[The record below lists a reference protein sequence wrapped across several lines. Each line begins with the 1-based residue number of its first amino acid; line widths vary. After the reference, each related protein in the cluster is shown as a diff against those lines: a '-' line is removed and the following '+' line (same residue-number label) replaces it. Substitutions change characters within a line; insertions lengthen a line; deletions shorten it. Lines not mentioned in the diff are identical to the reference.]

1 MRWRHEQAL
10 QGPDQSSHRG
20 LRVLTKD
27 RLSEDERW
35 FVLENWKESATHI
48 NSAAGAFFTPPMLAR
63 DFAIETCGPRVIDL
77 CAGIGCLAFMVW
89 NKSGWA
95 REPIEIVCVE
105 RNPDYAAVGR
115 KVLPEARWIV
125 GDVFDLPPDLGC
137 STARSLTRRSAST
150 DRGGRS
156 APRYQGRAF
165 EYHVIDV
172 ASDLADWGA
181 FIIPQN
187 SAPFRLQRQACLRVA
202 ARAPSTRSSSARRPA
217 SSWAPAAAS
226 IATSTAATGTAWP
239 RPSRSSPP
247 ISPRRAKPASP
258 LKATF
263 SVQPHEH
270 PHPLQTRR
278 H

>member
-1 MRWRHEQAL
+1 MSKLSKAQIKAHTEAC
-10 QGPDQSSHRG
+10 
-20 LRVLTKD
+20 RVLTKD

-125 GDVFDLPPDLGC
+125 GDVFDLPSDLGLFDC
-137 STARSLTRRSAST
+137 AISNPPFGST

-172 ASDLADWGA
+172 ASDLANWGA

-187 SAPFRLQRQACLRVA
+187 SAPFTYSGKPAYEW
-202 ARAPSTRSSSARRPA
+202 RPG
-217 SSWAPAAAS
+217 SEYEKFQ
-226 IATSTAATGTAWP
+226 AATGIALGASCGIDCDVYRGDWNGVAPAVEIVTADFAEA
-239 RPSRSSPP
+239 RQAS
-247 ISPRRAKPASP
+247 KPAQSD
-258 LKATF
+258 LFGAAA
-263 SVQPHEH
+263 
-270 PHPLQTRR
+270 
-278 H
+278 